1 MISQASNCR
10 PLKSSFDW
18 RFSFSTMALRIMTQ
32 NSNYRSVLSTAN
44 SQDTVNS
51 TNFATRPSH
60 LPVLSAGLRKSP
72 IRWRRKDPFQT
83 RVSGLLIGFETT
95 SRETMD
101 QLDRLSIAQGQLARH
116 CQSCRSHSRL
126 PEFAQMFLESPLV
139 TIPMARQNLGVTA
152 AAVDRKIRQLGTALQ
167 RELTGRNRYRAW
179 GIL

>member
-1 MISQASNCR
+1 
-10 PLKSSFDW
+10 
-18 RFSFSTMALRIMTQ
+18 MTQ